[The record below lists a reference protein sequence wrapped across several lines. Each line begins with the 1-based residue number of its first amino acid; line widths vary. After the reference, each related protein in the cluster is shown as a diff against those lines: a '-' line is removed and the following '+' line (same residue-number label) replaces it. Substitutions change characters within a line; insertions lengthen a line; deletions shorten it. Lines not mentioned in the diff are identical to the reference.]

1 MKANL
6 IYKSKQELKRGLTN
20 TVQISEPPQRGRASL
35 KFVIIQGAEEAKL
48 GYGKESPSQK
58 LIRLDKGGITKPF
71 EKPIT
76 YNNGRVDTTKTP
88 RPTEPSN
95 LLSTLLLPLAS

>member
-20 TVQISEPPQRGRASL
+20 TAQISEPPQRGKASL

-48 GYGKESPSQK
+48 GYGKAE
-58 LIRLDKGGITKPF
+58 LF
-71 EKPIT
+71 
-76 YNNGRVDTTKTP
+76 
-88 RPTEPSN
+88 
-95 LLSTLLLPLAS
+95 